1 MSYSIAFSQALEITS
16 YIAIKSEE
24 QYYEYLSIQKISE
37 KISSFLLKKKIFFVK
52 VHVTLTCIWISYS
65 KYVIKI
71 PKHGLLKY
79 VL

>member
-37 KISSFLLKKKIFFVK
+37 KLNIPIPSIKKISSLLKKNGI
-52 VHVTLTCIWISYS
+52 LTS
-65 KYVIKI
+65 KTGSSG
-71 PKHGLLKY
+71 GL
-79 VL
+79 